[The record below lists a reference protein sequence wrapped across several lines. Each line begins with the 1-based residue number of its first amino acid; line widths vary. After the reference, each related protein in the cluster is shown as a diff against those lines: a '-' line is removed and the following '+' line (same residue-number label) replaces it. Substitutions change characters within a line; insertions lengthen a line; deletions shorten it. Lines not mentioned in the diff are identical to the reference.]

1 MSKEE
6 MLEYITGKLP
16 ELGYIGVEKEGAEMT
31 PKEELKKLVTNM
43 NDKQF
48 EWFVA
53 QLQNLQR
60 NAEKC
65 RT

>member
-1 MSKEE
+1 
-6 MLEYITGKLP
+6 
-16 ELGYIGVEKEGAEMT
+16 MT
-31 PKEELKKLVTNM
+31 PKEELKNLVAKM
-43 NDKQF
+43 NEEQF
-48 EWFVA
+48 KWFVA

>member
-1 MSKEE
+1 
-6 MLEYITGKLP
+6 
-16 ELGYIGVEKEGAEMT
+16 MT
-31 PKEELKKLVTNM
+31 PKEELKKLVANM

-65 RT
+65 REMQDIKGGVI